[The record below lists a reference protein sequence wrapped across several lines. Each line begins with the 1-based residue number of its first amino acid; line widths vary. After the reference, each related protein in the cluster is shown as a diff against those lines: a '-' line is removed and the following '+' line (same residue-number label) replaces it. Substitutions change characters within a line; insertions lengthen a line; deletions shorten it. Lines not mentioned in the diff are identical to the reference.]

1 MNIFIDEITFFIESI
16 ITATWAFGVNG
27 STRNAD
33 TNVNTRTKTRED
45 LKVEFIILLLLLAS
59 SFETDK
65 NIDSSKAF

>member
-1 MNIFIDEITFFIESI
+1 MNIFTVEIFRGSI

-45 LKVEFIILLLLLAS
+45 LKVELIILLLLLILAS
-59 SFETDK
+59 SFETDE
-65 NIDSSKAF
+65 NIDNSKAF